1 MKNFLADIFGRQVPQ
16 QVARQNAIQSELYR
30 TRKEIETKMAVPVAS
45 TGTPISELNGMARTL
60 AIMANMGDGS
70 IATGGRGVRGGEEL
84 IAQYNRLVGMAAEND
99 WQNKLNSGNR

>member
-1 MKNFLADIFGRQVPQ
+1 MRNILADIFGRQVPQ
-16 QVARQNAIQSELYR
+16 QIARQNAIQSELYR
-30 TRKEIETKMAVPVAS
+30 TRKEIEAKMAVPVAS

-84 IAQYNRLVGMAAEND
+84 MAHYNQLLGMAKENN
-99 WQNKLNSGNR
+99 WQNKLNNGGR